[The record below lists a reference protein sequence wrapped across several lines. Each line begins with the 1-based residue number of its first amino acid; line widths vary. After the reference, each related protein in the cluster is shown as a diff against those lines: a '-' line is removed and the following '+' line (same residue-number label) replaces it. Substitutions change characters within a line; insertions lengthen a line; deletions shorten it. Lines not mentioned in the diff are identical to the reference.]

1 MIEREDLPLWRLY
14 VMRAVYL
21 LICAGEGSQIAP
33 AIFVH
38 EPTARGVIPSLLAGM
53 CLLAFLGLRYPR
65 QMLPLLL
72 FEFAWK
78 YIWFFAF
85 GLPQWLSGQHPATFA
100 EDFFN
105 ITFGV
110 ILMPFVIP
118 WGFVWR
124 NYVLAPGDRWRVI
137 GPPRSR
143 GNNRRSFG
151 LRS

>member
-1 MIEREDLPLWRLY
+1 MTATAASITASRVEGELTLFRLY
-14 VMRAVYL
+14 VLRATYL
-21 LICAGEGSQIAP
+21 LIGVGEGSQIAP

-38 EPTARGVIPSLLAGM
+38 DAAARGVIPAFLAGM
-53 CLLAFLGLRYPR
+53 CLVDLLGLKYPR
-65 QMLPLLL
+65 QMLPMLL

-85 GLPQWLSGQHPATFA
+85 GLPQWFSGAQPPTFS

-105 ITFGV
+105 IGFGV

-124 NYVLAPGDRWRVI
+124 NYVMAPGDRWR
-137 GPPRSR
+137 
-143 GNNRRSFG
+143 
-151 LRS
+151 